1 MKTYLECIPCF
12 FKQALHAAK
21 LAGSS
26 PKTQKEILM
35 RLSKEIPKFSLNCS
49 PPEMGRTIYSLVNK
63 YSPKKDPYA
72 AEKKKSN
79 ELSLAIYPKL
89 KKLVKSSEKPLLKAV
104 ELAIAGN
111 IIDFGVKAN
120 LNIKRELLSIIKKHE
135 AADKQQNKFFQF
147 KAFEKK
153 LKECKNILY
162 LGDNAGETV
171 FDRILIEEILAKHK
185 GKKIIYAVKDKP
197 VLNDALFEDAEE
209 SGLCDLAEIVSSGS
223 DAPGTVLKFCSKE
236 FMKIYRSADM
246 VISKGQGNYEALS
259 NANREIFFLF
269 IAKCPVVCKGETF
282 SLKDMILKYHRR
294 NDDTQYKR

>member
-21 LAGSS
+21 LAGANS
-26 PKTQKEILM
+26 KTQKEILM
-35 RLSKEIPKFSLNCS
+35 RLSKEVPKFSLKSS

-72 AEKKKSN
+72 EDKKKSN

-89 KKLVKSSEKPLLKAV
+89 KKMVKSSDKPLLKAV

-120 LNIKRELLSIIKKHE
+120 LNIKRELLIIIKRHE
-135 AADKQQNKFFQF
+135 AEDKPKKDFFQF
-147 KAFEKK
+147 KEFERKIK
-153 LKECKNILY
+153 TCKNILY

-171 FDRILIEEILAKHK
+171 FDRILIEEILAKYK

-197 VLNDALFEDAEE
+197 VLNDALYEDAEV

-236 FMKIYRSADM
+236 FLKTYRSADM

-259 NANREIFFLF
+259 DANREIFFLF
-269 IAKCPVVCKGETF
+269 IAKCPVVCKNEPF
-282 SLKDMILKYHRR
+282 SLMDMILKHHHG
-294 NDDTQYKR
+294 

>member
-21 LAGSS
+21 LAGAS
-26 PKTQKEILM
+26 PKIQKKILIK
-35 RLSKEIPKFSLNCS
+35 LSKEVPKFSLKSS
-49 PPEMGRTIYSLVNK
+49 PPEMGKTIYSLVNK

-72 AEKKKSN
+72 NEKKKSN

-89 KKLVKSSEKPLLKAV
+89 KKIVKSSNKPLLKAV

-120 LNIKRELLSIIKKHE
+120 LNIKKELLAIVKRHETEDKPKK
-135 AADKQQNKFFQF
+135 DFFQF

-171 FDRILIEEILAKHK
+171 FDRILIEEIISKHK
-185 GKKIIYAVKDKP
+185 GKKIIYVVKDKP
-197 VLNDALFEDAEE
+197 VLNDALYEDAKV

-223 DAPGTVLKFCSKE
+223 DAPGTVLKFCSKD
-236 FMKIYRSADM
+236 FLKIYRSADM

-259 NANREIFFLF
+259 DAKKEIFFLF
-269 IAKCPVVCKGETF
+269 IAKCPVICKDEAF
-282 SLKDMILKYHRR
+282 SLMDMVLKHH
-294 NDDTQYKR
+294 YK